1 MINLSKKEKSAVV
14 FTKNNVFESV
24 EPYFCGKWRESYE
37 AYSDDCISC
46 PYGTFAERAAASGH

>member
-14 FTKNNVFESV
+14 FTKNNVFESA
-24 EPYFCGKWRESYE
+24 ELYFCGKWRESYE

-46 PYGTFAERAAASGH
+46 SYGTFVERAAALGH